1 MRVGWLLTAPLPHW
15 AAAGV
20 TGFDEE
26 GDIEKGWRKVRAR
39 KGDAAADDKESI
51 NVLASRMN

>member
-15 AAAGV
+15 VEAGV

-26 GDIEKGWRKVRAR
+26 GDIEKGWRKVRVKEQAVMLLMR
-39 KGDAAADDKESI
+39 K
-51 NVLASRMN
+51 NPFMCQLHT